1 VSYVDQETRR
11 GQLIDATID
20 VIAVHGVDGATTRRI
35 AEAAGAPLA
44 SIHYTF
50 GSKEEL
56 VASAVDRVLDDLL
69 AEMRDALAQ
78 TSGLA
83 EALAAVMGRVANLLD
98 QPRFAVLMADIPG
111 LDSERMLQMWQRYH
125 EMGRHLVAEAVDRSA
140 ESLLITVEQV
150 GRMLIAAIDGVLE
163 RFVIDGN
170 TESAVADL
178 EAFARSIAAV
188 SVAAP

>member
-1 VSYVDQETRR
+1 
-11 GQLIDATID
+11 
-20 VIAVHGVDGATTRRI
+20 
-35 AEAAGAPLA
+35 
-44 SIHYTF
+44 
-50 GSKEEL
+50 
-56 VASAVDRVLDDLL
+56 VLDDLL
-69 AEMRDALAQ
+69 VEMRDALAQ